1 MIDDLLKGIAVGG
14 ESERLRRHAFRLERE
29 VRRLVAEGGGAAS
42 LTRLVEAASARLAAQ
57 NDDLLADSLKRLK
70 AALTL
75 EGEVVG
81 CDASTPL
88 TVVRHLWTAANE
100 IKGKAFRAEVEPL
113 VAKLADILAAD
124 FAHSEEGQ
132 SAEKLS
138 ASVGVSQREAF
149 DFAVMSRLLAQTSG
163 KGALPE
169 RRRRRIRSLLK
180 MLKSQRFY
188 ALEGAIEPYGFSLT
202 TSPLRSPPIASG
214 SR

>member
-1 MIDDLLKGIAVGG
+1 M
-14 ESERLRRHAFRLERE
+14 
-29 VRRLVAEGGGAAS
+29 
-42 LTRLVEAASARLAAQ
+42 
-57 NDDLLADSLKRLK
+57 
-70 AALTL
+70 TL

-169 RRRRRIRSLLK
+169 SRRRRIRSLLK
-180 MLKSQRFY
+180 TLKSQRFY
-188 ALEGAIEPYGFSLT
+188 ALEGAIEPYGFFST
-202 TSPLRSPPIASG
+202 TSPMRSPPIASG